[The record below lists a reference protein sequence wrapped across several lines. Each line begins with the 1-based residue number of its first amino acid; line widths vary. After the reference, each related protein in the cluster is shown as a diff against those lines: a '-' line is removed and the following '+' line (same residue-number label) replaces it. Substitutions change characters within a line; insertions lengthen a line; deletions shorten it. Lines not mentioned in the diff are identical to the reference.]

1 VTLDAWLT
9 LGVLALV
16 LVGLVRGRWSADIVL
31 LSGMLALVVM
41 GVLDTRTALAGFG
54 NEGLMTIAAL
64 FVVAVGLQDTG
75 ASVAGIQRILG
86 STATVFG
93 AQVRIVLT
101 SSLFSAFLNNTAVV
115 ATLLPVVHDWARR
128 RKMAASKLLIPLSY
142 ATILG
147 GTLTLIGT
155 STNLVVNGLIVAG
168 GRPSLGVF
176 DVTGV
181 GLIALLVGVVYLLT
195 IGARLL
201 PDRNAE
207 ILDMY
212 EAREYTAEM
221 VVIDGSP
228 LVGRTIEEAGLRHLQ
243 GAYLME
249 IHRGSQLLAVV
260 GPEERL
266 SAGDQLVFVGIVES
280 VLDLQKIPGL
290 APATNQL
297 FKLEGPRHR
306 RALVEAVVSNT
317 CPLVGRT
324 IREGGFRLRYGAVVL
339 AVSRNGQRI
348 RQKIG
353 DIVLLPG
360 DTLLLEALPSFVE
373 QQRHSRDFFLVSQ
386 IEGAA
391 PPRHERMGV
400 SLLILAGLVT
410 ASMLLGMPIFHAA
423 VLAAAAMLLT
433 GCTSGTRAR
442 ESLDLRLLVAI
453 AAAIGLGAA
462 MERSGLAA
470 FAAQQAV
477 LWISGDPWWALL
489 LIYLLTSLFTEMV
502 TNNAA
507 AVLVFPVA
515 EATAAGLGVDAM
527 PFFVAV
533 MFAASASF
541 ATPIGYQTNL
551 MVYGP
556 GGYRFSDFLRVGLPL
571 NLLLAVT
578 TCIVLPW
585 FFPFGG

>member
-1 VTLDAWLT
+1 MTIDAWLT
-9 LGVLALV
+9 LVVLLLV
-16 LVGLVRGRWSADIVL
+16 LGGLVRGRWGADVVL
-31 LSGMLALVVM
+31 LAGMLTLVVT

-75 ASVAGIQRILG
+75 ASVAGVQRILG

-93 AQVRIVLT
+93 AQARIVLT
-101 SSLFSAFLNNTAVV
+101 SSVFSAFLNNTAVV

-128 RKMAASKLLIPLSY
+128 RRMAASKLLIPLSY

-181 GLIALLVGVVYLLT
+181 GVVVLGVGVVYLLT
-195 IGARLL
+195 VGARLL
-201 PDRNAE
+201 PDRNAQVQ
-207 ILDMY
+207 DMF

-221 VVIDGSP
+221 VVAEGSP

-249 IHRGSQLLAVV
+249 IHRGGQLLAAV
-260 GPEERL
+260 GPQERL
-266 SAGDQLVFVGIVES
+266 QADDQLVFVGIVES
-280 VLDLQKIPGL
+280 VVDLQKIQGL
-290 APATNQL
+290 VPATNQL

-306 RALVEAVVSNT
+306 RALVEAVVSGT
-317 CPLVGRT
+317 CPIVGQT
-324 IREGGFRLRYGAVVL
+324 IRKGNFRLRYGAVVL

-353 DIVLLPG
+353 DIVLDAG

-386 IEGAA
+386 VEGAA
-391 PPRHERMGV
+391 PPRHDRMGAA
-400 SLLILAGLVT
+400 LLILGGLVT
-410 ASMLLGMPIFHAA
+410 ASLLLGMPIFHAA
-423 VLAAAAMLLT
+423 VLAAAAMLLA
-433 GCTSGTRAR
+433 GCTSGARAR
-442 ESLDLRLLVAI
+442 DAMDLRLLVAI

-462 MERSGLAA
+462 MERSGLAG
-470 FAAQQAV
+470 FAAGQAV
-477 LWISGDPWWALL
+477 EWLGGNPWLSLL
-489 LIYLLTSLFTEMV
+489 AVYLLTSFFTEV
-502 TNNAA
+502 ITNNAA

-515 EATAAGLGVDAM
+515 EATAAGLGVD
-527 PFFVAV
+527 PLPYFVAV

-556 GGYRFSDFLRVGLPL
+556 GGYRFGDFLRVGLPL
-571 NLLLAVT
+571 NLLLALVT
-578 TCIVLPW
+578 CLVLPL